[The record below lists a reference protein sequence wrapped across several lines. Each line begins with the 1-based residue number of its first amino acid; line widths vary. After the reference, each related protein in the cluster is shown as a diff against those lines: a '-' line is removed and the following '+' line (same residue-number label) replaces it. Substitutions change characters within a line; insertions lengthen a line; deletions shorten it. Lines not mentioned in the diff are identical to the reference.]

1 MTLARPGSSAP
12 SRPRLPRRQSARRR
26 RPPEVGVERLPNVG
40 ELVLRISAPRRRGV
54 YQEAVRGLGH
64 EITGGHVGAQG
75 TERRPIA
82 VDAADG
88 DVLLADLLNEAIFVA
103 ETEGLVPCG
112 LEVRRLEAGHLDGD
126 LLLARPSVAPR
137 HVVKAA
143 TYHDVRVWHE
153 AGTWWGNVVLDV

>member
-1 MTLARPGSSAP
+1 
-12 SRPRLPRRQSARRR
+12 
-26 RPPEVGVERLPNVG
+26 VGVERLPNVG
-40 ELVLRISAPRRRGV
+40 ELVLRVSAPGRRGV
-54 YQEAVRGLGH
+54 YREAVRGLGH
-64 EITGGHVGAQG
+64 EIAAGGHAAAHGA
-75 TERRPIA
+75 ERRPVA

-88 DVLLADLLNEAIFVA
+88 DVLLADLLNEAIFIA

-112 LEVRRLEAGHLDGD
+112 LEVRRLECGRLDGD

-153 AGTWWGNVVLDV
+153 TGTWWGNVVLDV